1 MGRRG
6 PPDPWLTRPGNRV
19 KVVSVTDVDGH
30 DRGQAPGTSVWAVEP
45 GAGERPVVLTYDDGP
60 EPGGTDA
67 VLEVLAEHGVT
78 ATFFVLLSRTRR
90 YPGLLSGMLAAG
102 HEIGL
107 HGVDHQRLTT
117 LDPAH
122 VAQRTADARHELEDT
137 IGREVRWFRPPYGGQ
152 SIGTW
157 RAICGTG
164 LTPVVWTADLRDWM
178 EITDDERLSG
188 VRELTQPG
196 AIILAHDGF
205 ATAADGASDGD
216 PPRIDRA
223 RLSQGLIGICQS
235 KNLTPGSLG
244 QALAA
249 GQLATRVWLD

>member
-1 MGRRG
+1 
-6 PPDPWLTRPGNRV
+6 
-19 KVVSVTDVDGH
+19 
-30 DRGQAPGTSVWAVEP
+30 
-45 GAGERPVVLTYDDGP
+45 
-60 EPGGTDA
+60 
-67 VLEVLAEHGVT
+67 
-78 ATFFVLLSRTRR
+78 
-90 YPGLLSGMLAAG
+90 MLAAG

-178 EITDDERLSG
+178 EITDDKRLSG
-188 VRELTQPG
+188 VRDLTRPG

-205 ATAADGASDGD
+205 AAAADGASDGD
-216 PPRIDRA
+216 PPRVDRA
-223 RLSQGLIGICQS
+223 RLSERLIGLCQA
-235 KNLTPGSLG
+235 KECTPGSLG

-249 GQLATRVWLD
+249 GQPATRVWLD

>member
-1 MGRRG
+1 M
-6 PPDPWLTRPGNRV
+6 PEAE
-19 KVVSVTDVDGH
+19 GH
-30 DRGQAPGTSVWAVEP
+30 GEAQAVGASVWAVQP

-60 EPGGTDA
+60 EPGGTDV
-67 VLEVLAEHGVT
+67 VLGVLAEHGVT

-90 YPGLLSGMLAAG
+90 YPGLLAEVLAAG

-107 HGVDHQRLTT
+107 HGVDHQRLTA

-137 IGREVRWFRPPYGGQ
+137 VGREVRWFRPPYGGQ
-152 SIGTW
+152 SAATW
-157 RAICGTG
+157 QAIRGTG
-164 LTPVVWTADLRDWM
+164 LTPVVWKADLRDYM
-178 EITDDERLSG
+178 EITDAERLSG
-188 VRELTQPG
+188 IQALTEPG

-205 ATAADGASDGD
+205 ATAADGAGDGD

-223 RLSQGLIGICQS
+223 ALSQGIISICQS
-235 KNLTPGSLG
+235 KGFTPGSLG

-249 GQLATRVWLD
+249 GQLAQRVWLD

>member
-1 MGRRG
+1 MERRG
-6 PPDPWLTRPGNRV
+6 PPDPRLTRPGNRV
-19 KVVSVTDVDGH
+19 SVVTVTDVDGQ
-30 DRGQAPGTSVWAVEP
+30 DRGQAPGESVWAVEP
-45 GAGERPVVLTYDDGP
+45 GAGSRPVVLTYDDGP

-67 VLEVLAEHGVT
+67 VLKVLAGHGVT

-90 YPGLLSGMLAAG
+90 YPGLLSEMLAAG

-117 LDPAH
+117 LEPAH

-152 SIGTW
+152 SAETW

-164 LTPVVWTADLRDWM
+164 LTPVVWTADLRDWT
-178 EITDDERLSG
+178 EITDEERLSG
-188 VRELTQPG
+188 VRELTRPG

-205 ATAADGASDGD
+205 ATAADGARDGD
-216 PPRIDRA
+216 PPRVDRG
-223 RLSQGLIGICQS
+223 RLSQGLIGICQA
-235 KNLTPGSLG
+235 KECTPGSLG

-249 GQLATRVWLD
+249 GQPATRVWLD

>member
-1 MGRRG
+1 MSEAEGYG
-6 PPDPWLTRPGNRV
+6 EA
-19 KVVSVTDVDGH
+19 
-30 DRGQAPGTSVWAVEP
+30 QAPGESVWAVEP
-45 GAGERPVVLTYDDGP
+45 GAGERPLVLTYDDGP
-60 EPGGTDA
+60 EPGGTDM
-67 VLEVLAEHGVT
+67 VLRVLAEHGVT

-90 YPGLLSGMLAAG
+90 YPGLLADLLAAG

-152 SIGTW
+152 SAATW
-157 RAICGTG
+157 QAVRGTG
-164 LTPVVWTADLRDWM
+164 LIPVVWTADLRDWM
-178 EITDDERLSG
+178 EITDEERLSG
-188 VRELTQPG
+188 VRELSRPG
-196 AIILAHDGF
+196 AVILAHDGF
-205 ATAADGASDGD
+205 ATAADGAADGD

-223 RLSQGLIGICQS
+223 RLSQGLISICQS
-235 KNLTPGSLG
+235 MELTPGSLG

-249 GQLATRVWLD
+249 GQPATRVWLD

>member
-1 MGRRG
+1 MTKAGGPAEAEEMGA
-6 PPDPWLTRPGNRV
+6 
-19 KVVSVTDVDGH
+19 SVYAV
-30 DRGQAPGTSVWAVEP
+30 APR
-45 GAGERPVVLTYDDGP
+45 AGERPLVLTYDDGP

-67 VLEVLAEHGVT
+67 VLRVLAEHGVT

-90 YPGLLSGMLAAG
+90 YPGLLAEALAAG

-152 SIGTW
+152 SVATW
-157 RAICGTG
+157 QAICGTG
-164 LTPVVWTADLRDWM
+164 LTPVVWTADLFDWK
-178 EITDDERLSG
+178 EVTNDERLSG
-188 VRELTQPG
+188 VSRLARPG

-205 ATAADGASDGD
+205 ATEADGAGDGD
-216 PPRIDRA
+216 PPRVDRA
-223 RLSQGLIGICQS
+223 ALSQGVIAIGQE

-244 QALAA
+244 QALASA
-249 GQLATRVWLD
+249 QLATQVWLDPPPPE

>member
-1 MGRRG
+1 MTEAGG
-6 PPDPWLTRPGNRV
+6 PAGAQPPG
-19 KVVSVTDVDGH
+19 
-30 DRGQAPGTSVWAVEP
+30 ASVWAVEP

-60 EPGGTDA
+60 EPGGTDG
-67 VLEVLAEHGVT
+67 VLRVLAEHGVT

-90 YPGLLSGMLAAG
+90 YPGLLAELLAAG

-152 SIGTW
+152 SAATW
-157 RAICGTG
+157 QAVRGTG

-178 EITDDERLSG
+178 EITDEERLSG
-188 VRELTQPG
+188 VRELTRPG

-205 ATAADGASDGD
+205 ATEADGAGDGD
-216 PPRIDRA
+216 PPRVDRA

-235 KNLTPGSLG
+235 EDCTPGSLG